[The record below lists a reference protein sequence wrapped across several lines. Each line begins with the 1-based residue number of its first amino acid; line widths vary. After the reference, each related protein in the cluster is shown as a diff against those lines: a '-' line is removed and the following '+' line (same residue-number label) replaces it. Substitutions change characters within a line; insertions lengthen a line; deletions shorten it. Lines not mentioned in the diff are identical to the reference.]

1 MTSMTNFDMELEA
14 LTLSSMREIAAVTAA
29 WESNPLRWQQDPA
42 QWPELLETSLDSEYY
57 VAHPLQDPTDLLE
70 ATTITNHDLFSPRMR
85 TLLLRLH
92 RVLIRDA
99 DPAALSVAML
109 DEVDPAEPSR
119 RALAHVE
126 MAGRA
131 VMVQTDREL
140 LAVRDLLTRAD
151 WEQLAAVWAKVSSM
165 LSLVT
170 TFLSS
175 TGELTTLEARTARV
189 IEQQAAAT
197 AGVVTQLQAAGVDRL
212 ADLPRQ

>member
-1 MTSMTNFDMELEA
+1 MTSMTNFDLELEA

-29 WESNPLRWQQDPA
+29 WESNPLRWQQDPT
-42 QWPELLETSLDSEYY
+42 QWPDLLEQDLDSEHY
-57 VAHPLQDPTDLLE
+57 VAHLLQDPIDLMDPATILE
-70 ATTITNHDLFSPRMR
+70 HDLFSPRMR
-85 TLLLRLH
+85 TLVLRLH

-109 DEVDPAEPSR
+109 DEVDPSEPSR
-119 RALAHVE
+119 LALAHVE

-165 LSLVT
+165 VSLVA

-175 TGELTTLEARTARV
+175 TGELSQAEARTARV
-189 IEQQAAAT
+189 IEKQAAAT
-197 AGVVTQLQAAGVDRL
+197 LSVVTQLQAAGVDRL
-212 ADLPRQ
+212 ADLPS